1 VTVYAG
7 DDGARSGRA
16 GRRAGAAG
24 SVVDTLTVHLLAEPT
39 TPSVVRA
46 RSRKW
51 LEGHGWPADGV
62 DDVILAVH
70 EAVANVID
78 HAYPAGYTG
87 DVAVIATLLA
97 DGGQR
102 RVQVVIRD
110 RGRWRSPPADPGC
123 RGRGLQMVRSCM
135 EDVEIL
141 PGTNSRD
148 GTEITML
155 SASVAPTAGAGR
167 NSSAPRSTPCHPLS
181 ALSAVATPSGK
192 TRSWAITW
200 RCPPAPPAD
209 PP

>member
-7 DDGARSGRA
+7 DDGARSGRT
-16 GRRAGAAG
+16 GRREGAAA
-24 SVVDTLTVHLLAEPT
+24 SVVETLTVHLLAEPT

-46 RSRKW
+46 RFRKW
-51 LEGHGWPADGV
+51 LEGHGWPADAV

-78 HAYPAGYTG
+78 HAYPAEYTG

-102 RVQVVIRD
+102 RVRIIVRD
-110 RGRWRSPPADPGC
+110 RGRWRSPPTDSGY
-123 RGRGLQMVRSCM
+123 RGRGLQMVRTCM
-135 EDVEIL
+135 DDVEVL
-141 PGTNSRD
+141 PGMNSRG

-155 SASVAPTAGAGR
+155 SASVTPAGGAGR
-167 NSSAPRSTPCHPLS
+167 SSSAPRSTTCHPLS
-181 ALSAVATPSGK
+181 SVSAVATPIGK

-200 RCPPAPPAD
+200 RCPPVPPAD